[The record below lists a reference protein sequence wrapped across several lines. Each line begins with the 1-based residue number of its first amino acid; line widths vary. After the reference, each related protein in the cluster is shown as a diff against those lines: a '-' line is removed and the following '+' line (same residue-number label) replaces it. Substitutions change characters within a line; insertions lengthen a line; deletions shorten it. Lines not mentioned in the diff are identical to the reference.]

1 MNIICHF
8 IEQHSLFLIRG
19 FCDANF
25 RMNSI
30 KQVGARTELWKHIM
44 FPSIDDPTYIQVG
57 LVSYKTGLILC
68 PVHVI
73 INEDRICNGTLHA
86 YF

>member
-8 IEQHSLFLIRG
+8 IEQPSLSLIRG
-19 FCDANF
+19 FCEANF

-30 KQVGARTELWKHIM
+30 KQVGARVELWKHIM
-44 FPSIDDPTYIQVG
+44 FTSIDDPTYGEVG
-57 LVSYKTGLILC
+57 LVSYGAGLMFH

-73 INEDRICNGTLHA
+73 INEDRICNVTLQG

>member
-1 MNIICHF
+1 MNIISHF
-8 IEQHSLFLIRG
+8 IEQHILSPIRG
-19 FCDANF
+19 FCESNF

-30 KQVGARTELWKHIM
+30 KQVGARAELWKHIL
-44 FPSIDDPTYIQVG
+44 FSSIDDPTYIEVG
-57 LVSYKTGLILC
+57 LVFYRTGLIC

-73 INEDRICNGTLHA
+73 INEDRICNVTLHA